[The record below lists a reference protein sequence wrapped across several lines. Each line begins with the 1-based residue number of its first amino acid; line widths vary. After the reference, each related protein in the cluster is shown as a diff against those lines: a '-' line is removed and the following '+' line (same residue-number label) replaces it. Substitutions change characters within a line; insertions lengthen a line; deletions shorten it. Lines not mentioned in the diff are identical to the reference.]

1 MSMFRSVVMKH
12 KNLRLPRDHAV
23 QIMDKLGRVKDG
35 IEFID
40 LNKNLLEGQKN
51 FFGMI
56 KRCNESE
63 GRISRIET
71 ICNKY
76 NKTFVKFKSYNQFL
90 EELDQEEMNSKKNN
104 ALFFD
109 LVEHELIEDEK
120 KLNDL
125 TSNYDRIAEDLDH
138 LKEKK
143 AVYDKLAQLLA
154 NENSDFSMN
163 LNSANLYNIN
173 SNRNSALGNS
183 DDETGN
189 RITGIQTMA
198 GVINSEDEIKMKRM
212 IFRVSRGRATP
223 SFFDLELRSSASKEK
238 LIKKIYTIFFPSSQ
252 DNILLSKLIKICDMY
267 NASRISIP
275 NPKELKNE
283 ILNIQ
288 KDISIKD
295 NILKESKTSIDG
307 FIRSKIGN
315 ENDNIPSKY
324 ELYLQ
329 YFKKEKAIYNNLNRC
344 KLTDNFVEGAV
355 WVPEEMFPKIQEQ
368 LNKISADLSLSAS
381 FGDLPPTSL
390 SPPTYINTNELTWV
404 FQEITDA
411 YGVPRYREINP
422 SLYSIV
428 TFPFLFG
435 VMFGD
440 IGHGG
445 LLLLFG
451 LYLVFWADDI
461 QKSNSPL
468 KVALKV
474 RYMLLLM
481 GIFAFYCGFMY
492 NDFLSIPLNIFGSCY
507 ENVSLIFYLI
517 LL

>member
-1 MSMFRSVVMKH
+1 MFRSVVMKH
-12 KNLRLPRDHAV
+12 KNLRLPRDYAV
-23 QIMDKLGRVKDG
+23 QIMDQLGRVKDG

-40 LNKNLLEGQKN
+40 LNKNQLEGQRN

-63 GRISRIET
+63 NRITRIET
-71 ICNKY
+71 ICSKY
-76 NKTFVKFKSYNQFL
+76 NKTFAKFTSYKQFL
-90 EELDQEEMNSKKNN
+90 EELEQEERNSKKNN

-120 KLNDL
+120 RLNDL
-125 TSNYDRIAEDLDH
+125 TSNYDRIAEDLDN
-138 LKEKK
+138 LKERK
-143 AVYDKLAQLLA
+143 AVYDKLAQLVA
-154 NENSDFSMN
+154 NENSEFRNN
-163 LNSANLYNIN
+163 LNSANLNRVN
-173 SNRNSALGNS
+173 SNNNNNYDLS
-183 DDETGN
+183 DDERGVGATGM
-189 RITGIQTMA
+189 QTMA
-198 GVINSEDEIKMKRM
+198 GVINAEDEIKMKRM

-223 SFFDLELRSSASKEK
+223 TFFDLELRSSATKEK
-238 LIKKIYTIFFPSSQ
+238 LIKKIYTIFFPTSR
-252 DNILLSKLIKICDMY
+252 DNVLLSKLIKICDIY
-267 NASRISIP
+267 NASRIAIP
-275 NPKELKNE
+275 NPNELKNE

-315 ENDNIPSKY
+315 ELENTPSRY
-324 ELYLQ
+324 ELFLQ
-329 YFKKEKAIYNNLNRC
+329 YFKKEKSIYHNLNKC

-355 WVPEEMFPKIQEQ
+355 WVPEEMFPKMQEE
-368 LNKISADLSLSAS
+368 LEKINAELSLSAS
-381 FGDLPPTSL
+381 FRDLPPTTL
-390 SPPTYINTNELTWV
+390 SPPTYINTNELSWV

-445 LLLLFG
+445 LLLLFA
-451 LYLVFWADDI
+451 LYLVFWAEDI

-468 KVALKV
+468 KVALKM

-481 GIFAFYCGFMY
+481 GIFAFYCGWMY

-507 ENVSLIFYLI
+507 VNVS
-517 LL
+517 